1 MNLRIP
7 TFLCVLCV
15 LCGESSLYAQ
25 KHLVL
30 DLNQTIALANDSS
43 LESFRAQNMYLS
55 GYWEYRTYR
64 ANRLPSLTLDLT
76 PAQYNR
82 DITKRYDSG
91 SNLDVYRTQQSYY
104 AYGGLSVKQNL
115 DLTGG
120 AFYLESNLAYMRN
133 FGDNS
138 ATQLTSVPVRIG
150 YSQSLVGYNP
160 DFQQISPQPIRFGRF
175 FNEIDMEQQRKV
187 CILTEQVWLDLFP
200 GGEDP
205 VGSTIRMNNM
215 YLTVIGMIKV
225 PDRGFRF
232 HGDKS
237 VLMPVSTMQQMYN
250 MGHKLHSVAVA
261 ANDDA
266 DIKEVETNI
275 KQLVFARH
283 TISPDDTKA
292 VYSQNLGE
300 QVNKFNSLFGGIGTL
315 TWIVGIGT
323 LLAGLVGVSNIM
335 LVIVRERTQEIGVR
349 RALGARPRIIISQIM
364 SESFVLTFVAGIFGL
379 ALAVALLSGAESV
392 LTASAGRPIR
402 PQISFGTGMLSMTVL
417 ILGSL
422 LAGILPASRALRIK
436 PVDAIREE

>member
-1 MNLRIP
+1 M
-7 TFLCVLCV
+7 FD
-15 LCGESSLYAQ
+15 
-25 KHLVL
+25 L
-30 DLNQTIALANDSS
+30 DRWEEIWQTISRNRKRSIMTAFGVFWGIFMLTIMLGAGLGLKNALFSQLGDMSVNSC
-43 LESFRAQNMYLS
+43 FFW
-55 GYWEYRTYR
+55 GGRTSIPYKG
-64 ANRLPSLTLDLT
+64 LPSGRYWQFENEDLAAIKKQV
-76 PAQYNR
+76 PNVR
-82 DITKRYDSG
+82 SVG
-91 SNLDVYRTQQSYY
+91 SVIWGSEYKFS
-104 AYGGLSVKQNL
+104 
-115 DLTGG
+115 
-120 AFYLESNLAYMRN
+120 RN
-133 FGDNS
+133 NKKGD
-138 ATQLTSVPVRIG
+138 
-150 YSQSLVGYNP
+150 YSLVGYNP

-261 ANDDA
+261 A
-266 DIKEVETNI
+266 IKEVETNI

>member
-1 MNLRIP
+1 M
-7 TFLCVLCV
+7 FD
-15 LCGESSLYAQ
+15 
-25 KHLVL
+25 L
-30 DLNQTIALANDSS
+30 DRWEEIWQTISRNRKRSIMTAFGVFWGIFMLTIMLGAGLGLKNALFSQLGDMSVNSC
-43 LESFRAQNMYLS
+43 FFW
-55 GYWEYRTYR
+55 GGRTSIPYKG
-64 ANRLPSLTLDLT
+64 LPSGRYWQFENEDLAAIKKQV
-76 PAQYNR
+76 PNVR
-82 DITKRYDSG
+82 SVG
-91 SNLDVYRTQQSYY
+91 SVIWGSEYKFS
-104 AYGGLSVKQNL
+104 
-115 DLTGG
+115 
-120 AFYLESNLAYMRN
+120 RN
-133 FGDNS
+133 DKKGD
-138 ATQLTSVPVRIG
+138 
-150 YSQSLVGYNP
+150 YSLVGYNP

-232 HGDKS
+232 HGDTS

>member
-1 MNLRIP
+1 M
-7 TFLCVLCV
+7 FD
-15 LCGESSLYAQ
+15 
-25 KHLVL
+25 L
-30 DLNQTIALANDSS
+30 DRWEEIWQTISRNRKRSIMTAFGVFWGIFMLTIMLGAGLGLKNALFSQLGDMSVNSC
-43 LESFRAQNMYLS
+43 FFW
-55 GYWEYRTYR
+55 GGRTSIPYKG
-64 ANRLPSLTLDLT
+64 LPSGRYWQFENEDLAAIKKQV
-76 PAQYNR
+76 PNVR
-82 DITKRYDSG
+82 SVG
-91 SNLDVYRTQQSYY
+91 SVIWGSEYKFS
-104 AYGGLSVKQNL
+104 
-115 DLTGG
+115 
-120 AFYLESNLAYMRN
+120 RN
-133 FGDNS
+133 DKKGD
-138 ATQLTSVPVRIG
+138 
-150 YSQSLVGYNP
+150 YSLVGYNP

-275 KQLVFARH
+275 KQLVFPRH

>member
-1 MNLRIP
+1 M
-7 TFLCVLCV
+7 FD
-15 LCGESSLYAQ
+15 
-25 KHLVL
+25 L
-30 DLNQTIALANDSS
+30 DRWEEIWQTISRNRKRSIMTAFGVFWGIFMLTIMLGAGLGLKNALFSQLGDMSVNSC
-43 LESFRAQNMYLS
+43 FFW
-55 GYWEYRTYR
+55 GGRTSIPYKG
-64 ANRLPSLTLDLT
+64 LPSGRYWQFENEDLAAIKKQV
-76 PAQYNR
+76 PNVR
-82 DITKRYDSG
+82 SVG
-91 SNLDVYRTQQSYY
+91 SVIWGSEYKFS
-104 AYGGLSVKQNL
+104 
-115 DLTGG
+115 
-120 AFYLESNLAYMRN
+120 RN
-133 FGDNS
+133 DKKGD
-138 ATQLTSVPVRIG
+138 
-150 YSQSLVGYNP
+150 YSLVGYNP

-323 LLAGLVGVSNIM
+323 LLAGLGGVSNIM

>member
-1 MNLRIP
+1 M
-7 TFLCVLCV
+7 FD
-15 LCGESSLYAQ
+15 
-25 KHLVL
+25 L
-30 DLNQTIALANDSS
+30 DRWEEIWQTISRNRKRSIMTAFGVFWGIFMLTIMLGAGLGLKNALFSQLGDMSVNSC
-43 LESFRAQNMYLS
+43 FFW
-55 GYWEYRTYR
+55 GGRTSIPYKG
-64 ANRLPSLTLDLT
+64 LPSGRYWQFENEDLAAIKKQV
-76 PAQYNR
+76 PNVR
-82 DITKRYDSG
+82 SVG
-91 SNLDVYRTQQSYY
+91 SVIWGSEYKFS
-104 AYGGLSVKQNL
+104 
-115 DLTGG
+115 
-120 AFYLESNLAYMRN
+120 RN
-133 FGDNS
+133 DKKGD
-138 ATQLTSVPVRIG
+138 
-150 YSQSLVGYNP
+150 YSLVGYNP

-283 TISPDDTKA
+283 NISPDDTKA

>member
-1 MNLRIP
+1 M
-7 TFLCVLCV
+7 FD
-15 LCGESSLYAQ
+15 
-25 KHLVL
+25 L
-30 DLNQTIALANDSS
+30 DRWEEIWQTISRNRKRSIMTAFGVFWGIFMLTIMLGAGLGLKNALFSQLGDMSVNSC
-43 LESFRAQNMYLS
+43 FFW
-55 GYWEYRTYR
+55 GGRTSIPYKG
-64 ANRLPSLTLDLT
+64 LPSGRYWQFENEDLAAIKKQV
-76 PAQYNR
+76 PNVR
-82 DITKRYDSG
+82 SVG
-91 SNLDVYRTQQSYY
+91 SVIWGSEYKFS
-104 AYGGLSVKQNL
+104 
-115 DLTGG
+115 
-120 AFYLESNLAYMRN
+120 RN
-133 FGDNS
+133 DKKGD
-138 ATQLTSVPVRIG
+138 
-150 YSQSLVGYNP
+150 YSLVGYNP

-422 LAGILPASRALRIK
+422 LAGILSASRALRIK

>member
-1 MNLRIP
+1 M
-7 TFLCVLCV
+7 FD
-15 LCGESSLYAQ
+15 
-25 KHLVL
+25 L
-30 DLNQTIALANDSS
+30 DRWEEIWQTISRNRKRSIMTAFGVFWGIFMLTIMLGAGLGLKNALFSQLGDMSVNSC
-43 LESFRAQNMYLS
+43 FFW
-55 GYWEYRTYR
+55 GGRTSIPYKG
-64 ANRLPSLTLDLT
+64 LPSGRYWQFENEDLAAIKKQV
-76 PAQYNR
+76 PNVR
-82 DITKRYDSG
+82 SVG
-91 SNLDVYRTQQSYY
+91 SVIWGSEYKFS
-104 AYGGLSVKQNL
+104 
-115 DLTGG
+115 
-120 AFYLESNLAYMRN
+120 RN
-133 FGDNS
+133 NKKGD
-138 ATQLTSVPVRIG
+138 
-150 YSQSLVGYNP
+150 YSLVGYNP

-266 DIKEVETNI
+266 NIKEVETNI

>member
-1 MNLRIP
+1 M
-7 TFLCVLCV
+7 FD
-15 LCGESSLYAQ
+15 
-25 KHLVL
+25 L
-30 DLNQTIALANDSS
+30 DRWEEIWQTISRNRKRSIMTAFGVFWGIFMLTIMLGAGLGLKNALFSQLGDM
-43 LESFRAQNMYLS
+43 SFNS
-55 GYWEYRTYR
+55 CFFWGGRTSIPYKG
-64 ANRLPSLTLDLT
+64 LPSGRYWQFENEDLAAIKKQV
-76 PAQYNR
+76 PNVR
-82 DITKRYDSG
+82 SVG
-91 SNLDVYRTQQSYY
+91 SVIWGSEYKFS
-104 AYGGLSVKQNL
+104 
-115 DLTGG
+115 
-120 AFYLESNLAYMRN
+120 RN
-133 FGDNS
+133 DKKGD
-138 ATQLTSVPVRIG
+138 
-150 YSQSLVGYNP
+150 YSLVGYNP

>member
-1 MNLRIP
+1 M
-7 TFLCVLCV
+7 FD
-15 LCGESSLYAQ
+15 
-25 KHLVL
+25 L
-30 DLNQTIALANDSS
+30 DRWEEIWQTISRNRKRSIMTAFGVFWGIFMLTIMLGAGLGLKNALFSQLGDMSVNSC
-43 LESFRAQNMYLS
+43 FFW
-55 GYWEYRTYR
+55 GGRTSIPYKG
-64 ANRLPSLTLDLT
+64 LPSGRYWQFENEDLAAIKKQV
-76 PAQYNR
+76 PNVR
-82 DITKRYDSG
+82 SVG
-91 SNLDVYRTQQSYY
+91 SVIWGSEYKFS
-104 AYGGLSVKQNL
+104 
-115 DLTGG
+115 
-120 AFYLESNLAYMRN
+120 RN
-133 FGDNS
+133 DKKGD
-138 ATQLTSVPVRIG
+138 
-150 YSQSLVGYNP
+150 YSLVGYNP

-261 ANDDA
+261 TNDDA

>member
-1 MNLRIP
+1 M
-7 TFLCVLCV
+7 FD
-15 LCGESSLYAQ
+15 
-25 KHLVL
+25 L
-30 DLNQTIALANDSS
+30 DRWEEIWQTISRNRKRSIMTAFGVFWGIFMLTIMLGAGLGLKNALFSQLGDMSVNSC
-43 LESFRAQNMYLS
+43 FFW
-55 GYWEYRTYR
+55 GGRTSIPYKG
-64 ANRLPSLTLDLT
+64 LPSGRYWQFENEDLAAIKKQV
-76 PAQYNR
+76 PNVR
-82 DITKRYDSG
+82 SVG
-91 SNLDVYRTQQSYY
+91 SVIWGSEYKFS
-104 AYGGLSVKQNL
+104 
-115 DLTGG
+115 
-120 AFYLESNLAYMRN
+120 RN
-133 FGDNS
+133 DKKGD
-138 ATQLTSVPVRIG
+138 
-150 YSQSLVGYNP
+150 YSLVGYNP

-205 VGSTIRMNNM
+205 VGST
-215 YLTVIGMIKV
+215 IGMIKV

-402 PQISFGTGMLSMTVL
+402 PQISFSTGMLSMTVL

>member
-1 MNLRIP
+1 M
-7 TFLCVLCV
+7 FD
-15 LCGESSLYAQ
+15 
-25 KHLVL
+25 L
-30 DLNQTIALANDSS
+30 DRWEEIWQTISRNRKRSIMTAFGVFWGIFMLTIMLGAGLGLKNALFSQLGDMSVNSC
-43 LESFRAQNMYLS
+43 FFW
-55 GYWEYRTYR
+55 GGRTSIPYKG
-64 ANRLPSLTLDLT
+64 LPSGRYWQFENEDLAAIKKQV
-76 PAQYNR
+76 PNVR
-82 DITKRYDSG
+82 SVG
-91 SNLDVYRTQQSYY
+91 SVIWGSEYKFS
-104 AYGGLSVKQNL
+104 
-115 DLTGG
+115 
-120 AFYLESNLAYMRN
+120 RN
-133 FGDNS
+133 DKKGD
-138 ATQLTSVPVRIG
+138 
-150 YSQSLVGYNP
+150 YSLVGYNP

-349 RALGARPRIIISQIM
+349 RALGARPRIIISQSM

>member
-1 MNLRIP
+1 M
-7 TFLCVLCV
+7 FD
-15 LCGESSLYAQ
+15 
-25 KHLVL
+25 L
-30 DLNQTIALANDSS
+30 DRWEEIWQTISRNRKRSIMTAFGVFWGIFMLTIMLGAGLGLKNALFSQLGDMSVNSC
-43 LESFRAQNMYLS
+43 FFW
-55 GYWEYRTYR
+55 GGRTSIPYKG
-64 ANRLPSLTLDLT
+64 LPSGRYWQFENEDLAALNKQG
-76 PAQYNR
+76 PNVR
-82 DITKRYDSG
+82 SVG
-91 SNLDVYRTQQSYY
+91 SVIWGSEYKFS
-104 AYGGLSVKQNL
+104 
-115 DLTGG
+115 
-120 AFYLESNLAYMRN
+120 RN
-133 FGDNS
+133 DKKGD
-138 ATQLTSVPVRIG
+138 
-150 YSQSLVGYNP
+150 YSLVGYNP

>member
-1 MNLRIP
+1 M
-7 TFLCVLCV
+7 FD
-15 LCGESSLYAQ
+15 
-25 KHLVL
+25 L
-30 DLNQTIALANDSS
+30 DRWEEIWQTISRNRKRSIRTAFGVFWGIFMLTIMLGAGLGLKNALFSQLGDMSVNSC
-43 LESFRAQNMYLS
+43 FFW
-55 GYWEYRTYR
+55 GGRTSIPYKG
-64 ANRLPSLTLDLT
+64 LPSGRYWQFENEDLAAIKKQV
-76 PAQYNR
+76 PNVR
-82 DITKRYDSG
+82 SVG
-91 SNLDVYRTQQSYY
+91 SVIWGSEYKFS
-104 AYGGLSVKQNL
+104 
-115 DLTGG
+115 
-120 AFYLESNLAYMRN
+120 RN
-133 FGDNS
+133 DKKGD
-138 ATQLTSVPVRIG
+138 
-150 YSQSLVGYNP
+150 YSLVGYNP

>member
-1 MNLRIP
+1 M
-7 TFLCVLCV
+7 FD
-15 LCGESSLYAQ
+15 
-25 KHLVL
+25 L
-30 DLNQTIALANDSS
+30 DRWEEIWQTISRNRKRSIMTAFGVFWGIFMLTIMLGAGLGLKNALFSQLGDMSVNSC
-43 LESFRAQNMYLS
+43 FFW
-55 GYWEYRTYR
+55 GGRTSIPYKG
-64 ANRLPSLTLDLT
+64 LPSGRYWQFENEDLAAIKKQV
-76 PAQYNR
+76 PNVR
-82 DITKRYDSG
+82 SVG
-91 SNLDVYRTQQSYY
+91 SVIWGSEYKFS
-104 AYGGLSVKQNL
+104 
-115 DLTGG
+115 
-120 AFYLESNLAYMRN
+120 RN
-133 FGDNS
+133 NKKGD
-138 ATQLTSVPVRIG
+138 
-150 YSQSLVGYNP
+150 YSLVGYNP

>member
-1 MNLRIP
+1 M
-7 TFLCVLCV
+7 FD
-15 LCGESSLYAQ
+15 
-25 KHLVL
+25 L
-30 DLNQTIALANDSS
+30 DRWEEIWQTISRNRKRSIMTAFGVFWGIFMLTIMLGAGLGLKNALFSQLGDMSVNSC
-43 LESFRAQNMYLS
+43 FFW
-55 GYWEYRTYR
+55 GGRTSIPYKG
-64 ANRLPSLTLDLT
+64 LPSGRYWQFENEDLAAIKKQV
-76 PAQYNR
+76 PNVR
-82 DITKRYDSG
+82 SVG
-91 SNLDVYRTQQSYY
+91 SVIWGSEYKFS
-104 AYGGLSVKQNL
+104 
-115 DLTGG
+115 
-120 AFYLESNLAYMRN
+120 RN
-133 FGDNS
+133 DKKGD
-138 ATQLTSVPVRIG
+138 
-150 YSQSLVGYNP
+150 YSLVGYNP
-160 DFQQISPQPIRFGRF
+160 DFQQISPQPIRVGRF

>member
-1 MNLRIP
+1 M
-7 TFLCVLCV
+7 FD
-15 LCGESSLYAQ
+15 
-25 KHLVL
+25 L
-30 DLNQTIALANDSS
+30 DRWEEIWQTISRNRKRSIMTAFGVFWGIFMLTIMLGAGLGLKNALFSQLGDMSVNSC
-43 LESFRAQNMYLS
+43 FFW
-55 GYWEYRTYR
+55 GGRTSIPYKG
-64 ANRLPSLTLDLT
+64 LPSGRYWQFENEDL
-76 PAQYNR
+76 AA
-82 DITKRYDSG
+82 TKKQVPNVRSVG
-91 SNLDVYRTQQSYY
+91 SVIWGSEYKFS
-104 AYGGLSVKQNL
+104 
-115 DLTGG
+115 
-120 AFYLESNLAYMRN
+120 RN
-133 FGDNS
+133 DKKGD
-138 ATQLTSVPVRIG
+138 
-150 YSQSLVGYNP
+150 YSLVGYNP

-205 VGSTIRMNNM
+205 IGSTIRMNNM

>member
-1 MNLRIP
+1 M
-7 TFLCVLCV
+7 FD
-15 LCGESSLYAQ
+15 
-25 KHLVL
+25 L
-30 DLNQTIALANDSS
+30 DRWEEIWQTISRNRKRSIMTAFGVFWGIFMLTIMLGAGLGLKNALFSQLGDMSVNSC
-43 LESFRAQNMYLS
+43 FFW
-55 GYWEYRTYR
+55 GGRTSIPYKG
-64 ANRLPSLTLDLT
+64 LPSGRYWQFENEDLAAIKKQV
-76 PAQYNR
+76 PNVR
-82 DITKRYDSG
+82 SVG
-91 SNLDVYRTQQSYY
+91 SVIWGSEYKFS
-104 AYGGLSVKQNL
+104 
-115 DLTGG
+115 
-120 AFYLESNLAYMRN
+120 RN
-133 FGDNS
+133 DKKGD
-138 ATQLTSVPVRIG
+138 
-150 YSQSLVGYNP
+150 YSLVGYNP

-232 HGDKS
+232 HDDKS

>member
-1 MNLRIP
+1 M
-7 TFLCVLCV
+7 FD
-15 LCGESSLYAQ
+15 
-25 KHLVL
+25 L
-30 DLNQTIALANDSS
+30 DRWEEIWQTISRNRKRSIMTAFGVFWGIFMLTIMLGAGLGLKNALFSQLGDMSVNSC
-43 LESFRAQNMYLS
+43 FFW
-55 GYWEYRTYR
+55 GGRTSIPYKG
-64 ANRLPSLTLDLT
+64 LPSGRYWQFENEDLAAIKKQV
-76 PAQYNR
+76 PNVR
-82 DITKRYDSG
+82 SVG
-91 SNLDVYRTQQSYY
+91 SVIWGSEYKFS
-104 AYGGLSVKQNL
+104 
-115 DLTGG
+115 
-120 AFYLESNLAYMRN
+120 RN
-133 FGDNS
+133 DKKGD
-138 ATQLTSVPVRIG
+138 
-150 YSQSLVGYNP
+150 YSLVGYNP

-232 HGDKS
+232 NGDKS

>member
-1 MNLRIP
+1 M
-7 TFLCVLCV
+7 FD
-15 LCGESSLYAQ
+15 
-25 KHLVL
+25 L
-30 DLNQTIALANDSS
+30 DRWEEIWQTISRNRKRSIMTAFGVFWGIFMLTIMLGAGLGLKNALFSQLGDMSVNSC
-43 LESFRAQNMYLS
+43 FFW
-55 GYWEYRTYR
+55 GGRTSIPYKG
-64 ANRLPSLTLDLT
+64 LPSGRYWQFENEDLAAIKKQV
-76 PAQYNR
+76 PNVR
-82 DITKRYDSG
+82 SVG
-91 SNLDVYRTQQSYY
+91 SVIWGSEYKFS
-104 AYGGLSVKQNL
+104 
-115 DLTGG
+115 
-120 AFYLESNLAYMRN
+120 RN
-133 FGDNS
+133 NKKGD
-138 ATQLTSVPVRIG
+138 
-150 YSQSLVGYNP
+150 YSLVGYNP

-187 CILTEQVWLDLFP
+187 CMLTEQVWLDLFP

>member
-1 MNLRIP
+1 M
-7 TFLCVLCV
+7 FD
-15 LCGESSLYAQ
+15 
-25 KHLVL
+25 L
-30 DLNQTIALANDSS
+30 DRWEEIWQTISRNRKRSIMTAFGVFWGIFMLTIMLGAGLGLKNALFSQLGDMSVNSC
-43 LESFRAQNMYLS
+43 FFW
-55 GYWEYRTYR
+55 GGRTSIPYKG
-64 ANRLPSLTLDLT
+64 LPSGRYWQFENEDLAAIKKQV
-76 PAQYNR
+76 PNVR
-82 DITKRYDSG
+82 SVG
-91 SNLDVYRTQQSYY
+91 SVIWGSEYKFS
-104 AYGGLSVKQNL
+104 
-115 DLTGG
+115 
-120 AFYLESNLAYMRN
+120 RN
-133 FGDNS
+133 DKKGD
-138 ATQLTSVPVRIG
+138 
-150 YSQSLVGYNP
+150 YSLVGYNP

-323 LLAGLVGVSNIM
+323 LLAGLVGVSNNM

>member
-1 MNLRIP
+1 M
-7 TFLCVLCV
+7 FD
-15 LCGESSLYAQ
+15 
-25 KHLVL
+25 L
-30 DLNQTIALANDSS
+30 DRWEEIWQTISRNRKRSIMTAFGVFWGIFMLTIMLGAGLGLKNALFSQLGDMSVNSC
-43 LESFRAQNMYLS
+43 FFW
-55 GYWEYRTYR
+55 GGRTSIPYKG
-64 ANRLPSLTLDLT
+64 LPSGRYWQFENEDLAAIKKQV
-76 PAQYNR
+76 PNVR
-82 DITKRYDSG
+82 SVG
-91 SNLDVYRTQQSYY
+91 SVIWGSDY
-104 AYGGLSVKQNL
+104 
-115 DLTGG
+115 
-120 AFYLESNLAYMRN
+120 
-133 FGDNS
+133 
-138 ATQLTSVPVRIG
+138 
-150 YSQSLVGYNP
+150 SLVGYNP

-335 LVIVRERTQEIGVR
+335 LVIVRERTQEIGVL

>member
-1 MNLRIP
+1 M
-7 TFLCVLCV
+7 FD
-15 LCGESSLYAQ
+15 
-25 KHLVL
+25 L
-30 DLNQTIALANDSS
+30 DRWEEIWQTISRNRKRSIMTAFGVFWGIFMLTIMLGAGLGLKNALFSQLGDMSVNSC
-43 LESFRAQNMYLS
+43 FFW
-55 GYWEYRTYR
+55 GGRTSIPYKG
-64 ANRLPSLTLDLT
+64 LPSGRYWQFENEDLAAIKKQV
-76 PAQYNR
+76 PNVR
-82 DITKRYDSG
+82 SVG
-91 SNLDVYRTQQSYY
+91 SVIWGSEYKFS
-104 AYGGLSVKQNL
+104 
-115 DLTGG
+115 
-120 AFYLESNLAYMRN
+120 RN
-133 FGDNS
+133 DKKGD
-138 ATQLTSVPVRIG
+138 
-150 YSQSLVGYNP
+150 YSLVGYNP
-160 DFQQISPQPIRFGRF
+160 DFQQSSPQPIRFGRF

>member
-1 MNLRIP
+1 
-7 TFLCVLCV
+7 
-15 LCGESSLYAQ
+15 
-25 KHLVL
+25 
-30 DLNQTIALANDSS
+30 
-43 LESFRAQNMYLS
+43 
-55 GYWEYRTYR
+55 
-64 ANRLPSLTLDLT
+64 
-76 PAQYNR
+76 
-82 DITKRYDSG
+82 
-91 SNLDVYRTQQSYY
+91 
-104 AYGGLSVKQNL
+104 
-115 DLTGG
+115 
-120 AFYLESNLAYMRN
+120 
-133 FGDNS
+133 
-138 ATQLTSVPVRIG
+138 
-150 YSQSLVGYNP
+150 
-160 DFQQISPQPIRFGRF
+160 
-175 FNEIDMEQQRKV
+175 
-187 CILTEQVWLDLFP
+187 
-200 GGEDP
+200 
-205 VGSTIRMNNM
+205 
-215 YLTVIGMIKV
+215 
-225 PDRGFRF
+225 
-232 HGDKS
+232 
-237 VLMPVSTMQQMYN
+237 MPVSTMQQMYN

-402 PQISFGTGMLSMTVL
+402 PQISFSTGMLSMTVL

>member
-1 MNLRIP
+1 M
-7 TFLCVLCV
+7 FD
-15 LCGESSLYAQ
+15 
-25 KHLVL
+25 L
-30 DLNQTIALANDSS
+30 DRWEEIWQTISRNRKRSIMTAFGVFWGIFMLTIMLGAGLGLKNALFSQLGDMSVNSC
-43 LESFRAQNMYLS
+43 FVW
-55 GYWEYRTYR
+55 GGRTSIPYKG
-64 ANRLPSLTLDLT
+64 LPSGRYWQFENEDLAAIKKQV
-76 PAQYNR
+76 PNVR
-82 DITKRYDSG
+82 SVG
-91 SNLDVYRTQQSYY
+91 SVIWGSEYKFS
-104 AYGGLSVKQNL
+104 
-115 DLTGG
+115 
-120 AFYLESNLAYMRN
+120 RN
-133 FGDNS
+133 DKKGD
-138 ATQLTSVPVRIG
+138 
-150 YSQSLVGYNP
+150 YSLVGYNP

>member
-1 MNLRIP
+1 M
-7 TFLCVLCV
+7 FD
-15 LCGESSLYAQ
+15 
-25 KHLVL
+25 L
-30 DLNQTIALANDSS
+30 DRWEEIWQTISRNRKRSIMTAFGVFWGIFMLTIMLGAGLGLKNALFSQLGDMSVNSC
-43 LESFRAQNMYLS
+43 FFW
-55 GYWEYRTYR
+55 GGRTSIPYKG
-64 ANRLPSLTLDLT
+64 LPSGRYWQFENEDLAAIKKQV
-76 PAQYNR
+76 PNVR
-82 DITKRYDSG
+82 SVG
-91 SNLDVYRTQQSYY
+91 SVIWGSEYKFS
-104 AYGGLSVKQNL
+104 
-115 DLTGG
+115 
-120 AFYLESNLAYMRN
+120 RN
-133 FGDNS
+133 DKKGD
-138 ATQLTSVPVRIG
+138 
-150 YSQSLVGYNP
+150 YSLVGYNP

-422 LAGILPASRALRIK
+422 LAGILPASRTLRIK

>member
-1 MNLRIP
+1 M
-7 TFLCVLCV
+7 FD
-15 LCGESSLYAQ
+15 
-25 KHLVL
+25 L
-30 DLNQTIALANDSS
+30 DRWEEIWQTISRNRKRSIMTAFGVFWGIFMLTIMLGAGLGLKNALFSQLGDMSVNSC
-43 LESFRAQNMYLS
+43 FFW
-55 GYWEYRTYR
+55 GGRTSIPYKG
-64 ANRLPSLTLDLT
+64 LPSGRYWQFENEDLAAIKKQV
-76 PAQYNR
+76 PNVR
-82 DITKRYDSG
+82 SVG
-91 SNLDVYRTQQSYY
+91 SVIWGSEYKFS
-104 AYGGLSVKQNL
+104 
-115 DLTGG
+115 
-120 AFYLESNLAYMRN
+120 RN
-133 FGDNS
+133 DKKGD
-138 ATQLTSVPVRIG
+138 
-150 YSQSLVGYNP
+150 YSLVGYNP

-275 KQLVFARH
+275 KQLVFARP
-283 TISPDDTKA
+283 TISPDDTTA

-300 QVNKFNSLFGGIGTL
+300 QVNTFNSLFGGIGTL

>member
-1 MNLRIP
+1 M
-7 TFLCVLCV
+7 FD
-15 LCGESSLYAQ
+15 
-25 KHLVL
+25 L
-30 DLNQTIALANDSS
+30 DRWEEIWQTISRNRKRSIMTAFGVFWGIFMLTIMLGAGLGLKNALFSQLGDMSVNSC
-43 LESFRAQNMYLS
+43 FFW
-55 GYWEYRTYR
+55 GGRTSIPY
-64 ANRLPSLTLDLT
+64 NGLPSGRYWQFENEDLAAIKKQV
-76 PAQYNR
+76 PNVR
-82 DITKRYDSG
+82 SVG
-91 SNLDVYRTQQSYY
+91 SVIWGSEYKFS
-104 AYGGLSVKQNL
+104 
-115 DLTGG
+115 
-120 AFYLESNLAYMRN
+120 RN
-133 FGDNS
+133 DKKGD
-138 ATQLTSVPVRIG
+138 
-150 YSQSLVGYNP
+150 YSLVGYNP

>member
-1 MNLRIP
+1 M
-7 TFLCVLCV
+7 FD
-15 LCGESSLYAQ
+15 
-25 KHLVL
+25 L
-30 DLNQTIALANDSS
+30 DRWEEIWQTISRNRKRSIMTAFGVFWGIFMLTIMLGAGLGLKNALFSQLGDMSVNSC
-43 LESFRAQNMYLS
+43 FFW
-55 GYWEYRTYR
+55 GGRTSIPYKG
-64 ANRLPSLTLDLT
+64 LPSGRYWQFENEDLAAIKKQV
-76 PAQYNR
+76 PDVR
-82 DITKRYDSG
+82 SVG
-91 SNLDVYRTQQSYY
+91 SVIWGSEYKFS
-104 AYGGLSVKQNL
+104 
-115 DLTGG
+115 
-120 AFYLESNLAYMRN
+120 RN
-133 FGDNS
+133 DKKGD
-138 ATQLTSVPVRIG
+138 
-150 YSQSLVGYNP
+150 YSLVGYNP

-200 GGEDP
+200 GGENP

-300 QVNKFNSLFGGIGTL
+300 QVNKFNSLFGGIGAL

-379 ALAVALLSGAESV
+379 ALAVALLSGAESI

-402 PQISFGTGMLSMTVL
+402 PQISFGTGMLSMAVL

>member
-1 MNLRIP
+1 M
-7 TFLCVLCV
+7 V
-15 LCGESSLYAQ
+15 E
-25 KHLVL
+25 L
-30 DLNQTIALANDSS
+30 DGWEEIWQTISRNRKRSIMTAFGVFWGIFMLTIMLGAGLGLKNALFSQLGDMSVNSC
-43 LESFRAQNMYLS
+43 FFW
-55 GYWEYRTYR
+55 GGRTSIPYKG
-64 ANRLPSLTLDLT
+64 LPSGRYWQFENEDLAAIKKQV
-76 PAQYNR
+76 PNVR
-82 DITKRYDSG
+82 SVG
-91 SNLDVYRTQQSYY
+91 SVIWGSEYKFS
-104 AYGGLSVKQNL
+104 
-115 DLTGG
+115 
-120 AFYLESNLAYMRN
+120 RN
-133 FGDNS
+133 NKKGD
-138 ATQLTSVPVRIG
+138 
-150 YSQSLVGYNP
+150 YSLVGYNP

>member
-1 MNLRIP
+1 M
-7 TFLCVLCV
+7 FD
-15 LCGESSLYAQ
+15 
-25 KHLVL
+25 L
-30 DLNQTIALANDSS
+30 DRWEEIWQTISRNRKRSIMTAFGVFWGIFMLTIMLGAGLGLKNALFSQLGDMSVNSC
-43 LESFRAQNMYLS
+43 FFW
-55 GYWEYRTYR
+55 GGRTSIPYKG
-64 ANRLPSLTLDLT
+64 LPSGRYWQFENEDLVAIKKQV
-76 PAQYNR
+76 PNVR
-82 DITKRYDSG
+82 SVG
-91 SNLDVYRTQQSYY
+91 SVIWGSEYKFS
-104 AYGGLSVKQNL
+104 
-115 DLTGG
+115 
-120 AFYLESNLAYMRN
+120 RN
-133 FGDNS
+133 DKKGD
-138 ATQLTSVPVRIG
+138 
-150 YSQSLVGYNP
+150 YSLVGYNP

-392 LTASAGRPIR
+392 LTASAGRPLR